1 MKPNRLCLRAVDFT
15 PVTSEERAS
24 GDGRTLEGYAAVFDT
39 PTEINSHEGRFTERI
54 ARGAFAKT
62 ITERTPVLQFDH
74 GHDVRT
80 GSIPIGRFESI
91 REDEQGLFVSAR
103 LFPNDVVEP
112 IRQAIEGGAISGMSF
127 RFRVVR
133 DAWHDIDGNSV
144 RDEELG
150 RLLWDAGE
158 RGPLARTIREV
169 ELFEAGPVVFPAY
182 AETSVGVRSIT
193 EEDREALLDEYRRT
207 AEPDDDERADDPKKP
222 YGDVT
227 YADPGY
233 QKDGKKRYPLDSED
247 HCKAA
252 WSYINMPKNAAKYTP
267 EQLAKIKGKIKAALK
282 KYNVQ
287 MDDEKAADVTTE
299 LPEGDA
305 AHEGTSPE
313 GENPE
318 DAAREGTSSG
328 HVETETNET
337 RKESVPM
344 NEPMTVEERVSRQSE
359 IKSRL
364 AEIDREYSGATLP
377 EETQGEWNTLRKEYL
392 EHDDAIIAATE
403 RAAELR
409 ALAEDEDHYDRPV
422 RKASSSTRSV
432 RRPSNIYD
440 LAEIRS
446 QARSVDELGS
456 LYRDNAL
463 RAVEQAR
470 FPGVESRE
478 AAQDAVAH
486 LLDNVDDKQGELA
499 CRVLITGSPLYDR
512 AFGKA
517 AFALGTNSLT
527 SEERAAL
534 ALGADA
540 TGGFAVPYQLDPSII
555 LTSDGR
561 VDPLRQIAR
570 VVQIVGKEWQGVT
583 SAGVTVTR
591 SNEAAEVSDNSPTLA
606 QPICRPSRVTG
617 FIPFSFEIDQDWSQ
631 MRAEMARL
639 LADAKADEEAGSFVN
654 GTGDGNDLSPQGV
667 VAGLPVGSIVETVG
681 AAGAFASSDIYALD
695 DALAPRWRRNARFL
709 ANKAVYNAIRQ
720 LATADGADLWVRLGQ
735 GLPPELIGYPALEAS
750 EMAATPTTASA
761 KTLLLG
767 DFSNFLIV
775 DRVGMNVELVPHLFG
790 AASRYP
796 TGQRGLLA
804 VWRNGSKIL
813 VPEAFRLLKV
823 SDGV

>member
-207 AEPDDDERADDPKKP
+207 AEADDDERADDPKKP

-287 MDDEKAADVTTE
+287 MDDEKAADATTE

-305 AHEGTSPE
+305 AQEGTSPE

-364 AEIDREYSGATLP
+364 AEIDREFSGATLP
-377 EETQGEWNTLRKEYL
+377 EETQGEWNSLRKEYL

-403 RAAELR
+403 RAAELKS
-409 ALAEDEDHYDRPV
+409 LAGDESNLDRPV
-422 RKASSSTRSV
+422 RKSSSRSV

-440 LAEIRS
+440 LGEIRS
-446 QARSVDELGS
+446 QARSVDELGM
-456 LYRDNAL
+456 LYRDNAM

-470 FPGVESRE
+470 FPGSTSRE
-478 AAQDAVAH
+478 AAQESVAR
-486 LLDNVDDKQGELA
+486 LLDNVDDKDGTLA
-499 CRVLITGSPLYDR
+499 RRILATGSPVYDR

-517 AFALGTNSLT
+517 MLTLSTNTLT

-534 ALGADA
+534 AVGAGA
-540 TGGFAVPYQLDPSII
+540 TGGFAVPYQLDPTVI
-555 LTSDGR
+555 LTSDGV
-561 VDPLRQIAR
+561 VDPLRSISR
-570 VVQIVGKEWQGVT
+570 VEQIVGKTWQGVS
-583 SAGVTVTR
+583 SAGITVSR
-591 SNEAAEVSDNSPTLA
+591 SAEAAEVGLNEPTLV
-606 QPICRPSRVTG
+606 QPEVTPTRVTG

-631 MRAEMARL
+631 MRAEMGRL
-639 LADAKADEEAGSFVN
+639 LTDAKATEEADAFVN
-654 GTGDGNDLSPQGV
+654 GVGTTVFPEGV
-667 VAGLPVGSIVETVG
+667 VAGLGAGSEVETAG
-681 AAGAFASSDIYALD
+681 SLSFAAGDVYALD
-695 DALAPRWRRNARFL
+695 DALPPRWRRNAKFL
-709 ANKAVYNAIRQ
+709 ANKSMYNTIRQ
-720 LATADGADLWVRLGQ
+720 LASTDGPEMWARFSDGT
-735 GLPPELIGYPALEAS
+735 PPQLIGYQAFEAS
-750 EMAATPTTASA
+750 EMAAYSVASGT
-761 KTLLLG
+761 KLLLLG
-767 DFSNFLIV
+767 DFQQFLIV
-775 DRVGMNVELVPHLFG
+775 DRVGMQVELVPHLF
-790 AASRYP
+790 ATANNRPS
-796 TGQRGLLA
+796 GQRGLLA
-804 VWRNGSKIL
+804 VWRNSSKVL
-813 VPEAFRLLKV
+813 VDGAFRVLKV
-823 SDGV
+823 KA

>member
-1 MKPNRLCLRAVDFT
+1 M
-15 PVTSEERAS
+15 
-24 GDGRTLEGYAAVFDT
+24 
-39 PTEINSHEGRFTERI
+39 
-54 ARGAFAKT
+54 
-62 ITERTPVLQFDH
+62 
-74 GHDVRT
+74 
-80 GSIPIGRFESI
+80 
-91 REDEQGLFVSAR
+91 REDESGLFVSAR
-103 LFPNDVVEP
+103 LFDNPVVEP

-207 AEPDDDERADDPKKP
+207 AESDDMIAEGGPVNDGRADDKPKADDDAKKP

-287 MDDEKAADVTTE
+287 MDDEKAADTTTE

-328 HVETETNET
+328 HTETETHET
-337 RKESVPM
+337 REERVPM

-377 EETQGEWNTLRKEYL
+377 EETQGEWNSLRKEYL
-392 EHDDAIIAATE
+392 EHDDAITAATE
-403 RAAELR
+403 RAAELK
-409 ALAEDEDHYDRPV
+409 ALAGDEDNYDRPV
-422 RKASSSTRSV
+422 RRASSSTRSV
-432 RRPSNIYD
+432 RRPSNIFD
-440 LAEIRS
+440 LGEIRS

-456 LYRDNAL
+456 LYRDNAM
-463 RAVEQAR
+463 RAVESAR
-470 FPGVESRE
+470 FPASQSRE
-478 AAQDAVAH
+478 AAQESVAR
-486 LLDNVDDKQGELA
+486 LLDNVDDKDGTLA
-499 CRVLITGSPLYDR
+499 RRVLATGSPVYDR

-517 AFALGTNSLT
+517 MLTLSTNTLT

-534 ALGADA
+534 AVGAGA
-540 TGGFAVPYQLDPSII
+540 TGGFAVPYQLDPTVI
-555 LTSDGR
+555 LTSDGV
-561 VDPLRQIAR
+561 VDPLRSIAR
-570 VVQIVGKEWQGVT
+570 VEQIVGKTWQGVST
-583 SAGVTVTR
+583 AGITVSRSA
-591 SNEAAEVSDNSPTLA
+591 EAAEVASNEPTLA
-606 QPICRPSRVTG
+606 QPEVTPTRVTG

-631 MRAEMARL
+631 MRAEMGRL
-639 LADAKADEEAGSFVN
+639 LADAKATEEADAFVN
-654 GTGDGNDLSPQGV
+654 GVGTTVYPEGV
-667 VAGLPVGSIVETVG
+667 VAGLGAGSLVDTNG
-681 AAGAFASSDIYALD
+681 SLAFAAGDVYKLD
-695 DALAPRWRRNARFL
+695 DALPPRFRRNAKFL
-709 ANKAVYNAIRQ
+709 ANKSVYNAVRQ
-720 LATADGADLWVRLGQ
+720 LASTDGPEMWARFGDGT
-735 GLPPELIGYPALEAS
+735 PPQLIGYSAYEAS
-750 EMAATPTTASA
+750 EMASFATTSGT
-761 KTLLLG
+761 KILLLG
-767 DFSNFLIV
+767 DFQQFLIV
-775 DRVGMNVELVPHLFG
+775 DRVGMQVELVPHLF
-790 AASRYP
+790 ALANNRPS
-796 TGQRGLLA
+796 GQRGLLA
-804 VWRNGSKIL
+804 VWRNSSKVL
-813 VPEAFRLLKV
+813 VDEAFRCLKIKA
-823 SDGV
+823 